1 MSLGSSIPTT
11 DIPLAFPTATPWLA
25 GVGDL
30 THGDEAALWASHSHL
45 ALPLQPTTWHGI
57 DPARP
62 VTAAEIPT
70 IQAAYAMWIEKNVAR
85 HRSSPSP
92 QTLRAYLGDSVQFLQ
107 WLEQQ
112 TVGPVPEWCAS
123 SETLH
128 ALWTRLHTQGRRGIP
143 LLLVTP
149 QVAQDYIGFLMAP
162 GHNGNGGSNDPR
174 AADGR
179 YSPATLAKK
188 RSVLNTFFTFTQKN
202 RLTLGNPLE
211 GVDDPL
217 RVSQNTRQVVAKPQT
232 LTRAQAERLL
242 SAVMNAY
249 IITENPERKAQAIR
263 DQVMIELMLLH
274 GLRNIE
280 IHRLNVDDYVP
291 RARGEQATLT
301 VTGRGDKARTIF
313 LRPEMQSELD
323 LWLNTRALF
332 RFDTPA
338 LFVNLHGG
346 DGQYNSGERLS
357 QRSIR
362 ERVDVYL
369 EKAGLKQEGVSC
381 QTLRH
386 TYATLYVQAKGKAA
400 NRAVLAASLGHSDPK
415 STDVYF
421 DWIHA
426 VAENPSEPLMEIHT
440 AAQCQV
446 ETASCTATKTGAN
459 QRKARN

>member
-1 MSLGSSIPTT
+1 MSLDSYIPTT
-11 DIPLAFPTATPWLA
+11 DAVREVLLASPWL

-30 THGDEAALWASHSHL
+30 AHADEAAPLALHSHP
-45 ALPLQPTTWHGI
+45 ALPLHPTTWHGI
-57 DPARP
+57 DPAQP
-62 VTAAEIPT
+62 MTADDIPT
-70 IQAAYAMWIEKNVAR
+70 IQSAYATWIEKNVAR
-85 HRSSPSP
+85 HRSAPSP
-92 QTLRAYLGDSVQFLQ
+92 QTLRAYLGESAQFLQ
-107 WLEQQ
+107 WLEGQ

-123 SETLH
+123 SETLR
-128 ALWTRLHTQGRRGIP
+128 ALWARLHAQGRRGIP

-149 QVAQDYIGFLMAP
+149 HVVQDYLRFLLAP

-174 AADGR
+174 AVDGR

-188 RSVLNTFFTFTQKN
+188 HSALNTFFTFTQKN
-202 RLTLGNPLE
+202 RLTLGNPLA
-211 GVDDPL
+211 GVDEPL
-217 RVSQNTRQVVAKPQT
+217 CVTRDTRPVAAKPQT

-249 IITENPERKAQAIR
+249 ITTEHPERKAQAIR

-280 IHRLNVDDYVP
+280 IHRLNVDDYVSQ
-291 RARGEQATLT
+291 ARGEQATLT
-301 VTGRGDKARTIF
+301 VTGRGDKVRTIF
-313 LRPEMQSELD
+313 LRPEMQAELD

-338 LFVNLHGG
+338 LFVNLHSGEG
-346 DGQYNSGERLS
+346 RNNSGERLS

-386 TYATLYVQAKGKAA
+386 TYATLYVQAKGQAA

-421 DWIHA
+421 EWIHA

-440 AAQCQV
+440 AAQHQV
-446 ETASCTATKTGAN
+446 ETASDTATKAGA
-459 QRKARN
+459 

>member
-1 MSLGSSIPTT
+1 MSLGSSITNTDILPALPTT
-11 DIPLAFPTATPWLA
+11 TSWFA
-25 GVGDL
+25 GVGNL
-30 THGDEAALWASHSHL
+30 AHGDESAPLALHSHP
-45 ALPLQPTTWHGI
+45 ALPLHPTTWHGI
-57 DPARP
+57 DPTQP
-62 VTAAEIPT
+62 VTSNDIPAIRT
-70 IQAAYAMWIEKNVAR
+70 AYATWIENNVAR

-92 QTLRAYLGDSVQFLQ
+92 QTLRAYLGESAQFLQ
-107 WLEQQ
+107 WLERQ
-112 TVGPVPEWCAS
+112 TVGPVPEWCVS
-123 SETLH
+123 SEILH
-128 ALWTRLHTQGRRGIP
+128 ALWTRLYTQGRRGIP
-143 LLLVTP
+143 LLLITP
-149 QVAQDYIGFLMAP
+149 QVAQNYLCFLMAP

-188 RSVLNTFFTFTQKN
+188 RSALNTFFTFTQKN

-217 RVSQNTRQVVAKPQT
+217 RIARDTRQVAAKPQT
-232 LTRAQAERLL
+232 LNRTQAERLL

-249 IITENPERKAQAIR
+249 ITTENPERKAQAIR

-280 IHRLNVDDYVP
+280 IHRLNVDDYLP

-313 LRPEMQSELD
+313 LRPEMQAELD

-440 AAQCQV
+440 AAQQQV
-446 ETASCTATKTGAN
+446 ETASGTATKAGA
-459 QRKARN
+459 QRRARY